1 MTYLEELHQHY
12 INTKIVILKVISNQ
26 IAEQYPVLKDDM
38 EIKRNRLEINNDL
51 CNCYID
57 LDDLCNCYID
67 LEDRAFKICIDGQA
81 PYCYEDFESVL
92 TDIEDEIASNE

>member
-1 MTYLEELHQHY
+1 MIFLEKLREHY
-12 INTKIVILKVISNQ
+12 VCTKIAILEVVSNK

-57 LDDLCNCYID
+57 L
-67 LEDRAFKICIDGQA
+67 EDGAFKICIDGQT

-92 TDIEDEIASNE
+92 TDIEDEIANNE

>member
-1 MTYLEELHQHY
+1 
-12 INTKIVILKVISNQ
+12 
-26 IAEQYPVLKDDM
+26 M

-57 LDDLCNCYID
+57 L
-67 LEDRAFKICIDGQA
+67 EDGVFKICIDGKT

-92 TDIEDEIASNE
+92 TDIEDEIANNE

>member
-1 MTYLEELHQHY
+1 MTFLEELHQHY
-12 INTKIVILKVISNQ
+12 INTKIVILTVISNQ
-26 IAEQYPVLKDDM
+26 IAEQYPALKDSM
-38 EIKRNRLEINNDL
+38 EIRRNKLEINNDL

-57 LDDLCNCYID
+57 L
-67 LEDRAFKICIDGQA
+67 EDGAFKICIDGQT

>member
-1 MTYLEELHQHY
+1 MFFLDDLCQHY
-12 INTKIVILKVISNQ
+12 KQTKLTILKAVSNK
-26 IAEQYPVLKDDM
+26 IAEQYPILKDDM

-57 LDDLCNCYID
+57 L
-67 LEDRAFKICIDGQA
+67 EDGAFKICVDGKT

-92 TDIEDEIASNE
+92 TDIEDEIANNE

>member
-1 MTYLEELHQHY
+1 MIFLEKLREHY
-12 INTKIVILKVISNQ
+12 VCTKIAILEAASNK

-57 LDDLCNCYID
+57 L
-67 LEDRAFKICIDGQA
+67 EDGAFKICIDGQA

>member
-26 IAEQYPVLKDDM
+26 IAEQYPALKDSM
-38 EIKRNRLEINNDL
+38 EIRRNKLEINNDL
-51 CNCYID
+51 CK
-57 LDDLCNCYID
+57 CYID
-67 LEDRAFKICIDGQA
+67 LEGGEFKICIKGHT

-92 TDIEDEIASNE
+92 TDIEDEIANNE

>member
-1 MTYLEELHQHY
+1 MTFLEELHQHY

-26 IAEQYPVLKDDM
+26 IAEQYPALKDSM
-38 EIKRNRLEINNDL
+38 EIRRNKLEINNDL
-51 CNCYID
+51 CK
-57 LDDLCNCYID
+57 CYID
-67 LEDRAFKICIDGQA
+67 LEDGAFKICIDGQT

>member
-57 LDDLCNCYID
+57 L
-67 LEDRAFKICIDGQA
+67 EDRAFKICIDGQA